1 MKITL
6 FELLERIYKGKDIPD
21 KIKIYNMTF
30 KYERPTN
37 DYINE
42 NGAYL
47 IPALFDEFL
56 DIRNALKE
64 ELEIVEDS
72 EKTITKEQFLR
83 YVKIQKG
90 GKYNMLTEWVDAC
103 READLT
109 EEQYFK
115 IIKNY
120 SDLKEKY
127 KND

>member
-6 FELLERIYKGKDIPD
+6 FELLERIYKGKDIPN
-21 KIKIYNMTF
+21 KIKIYNMTYE
-30 KYERPTN
+30 YERATK
-37 DYINE
+37 DYLNE
-42 NGAYL
+42 NGTFL
-47 IPALFDEFL
+47 IPELFNEFF

-64 ELEIVEDS
+64 ELEIVEDN
-72 EKTITKEQFLR
+72 EETITKEQFLR
-83 YVKIQKG
+83 YVRIQKG

-115 IIKNY
+115 IIKKY

-127 KND
+127 KEN